1 MKKLT
6 TWFFLLLACFNA
18 FFALC
23 LSSVTAKHGYLIQ
36 ESFGTALPLP
46 TKWILQYSWW
56 PLVGA
61 IVCVIGAILSLLG
74 KPKDYDFR
82 NLLTIFLFVELG
94 VMFLTAVA
102 FIMVRF

>member
-6 TWFFLLLACFNA
+6 SSLFFLLVCFNV

-23 LSSVTAKHGYLIQ
+23 LSSVTAKHGYLIK

-46 TKWILQYSWW
+46 TQWVLHYSWW
-56 PLVGA
+56 PWVGA
-61 IVCVIGAILSLLG
+61 LICAIGTVLSLLG
-74 KPKDYDFR
+74 KSKDNVLR
-82 NLLTIFLFVELG
+82 NLLTAVLFVELG